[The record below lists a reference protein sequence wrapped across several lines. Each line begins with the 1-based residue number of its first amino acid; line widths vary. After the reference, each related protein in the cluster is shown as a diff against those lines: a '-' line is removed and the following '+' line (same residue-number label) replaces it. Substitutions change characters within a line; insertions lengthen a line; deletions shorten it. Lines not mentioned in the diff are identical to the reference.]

1 MRPCYI
7 FDLDGTLAD
16 LTHRLHHIMTP
27 GKPKDWDS
35 FFDGHTVLK
44 DTPILHMVKLYE
56 LVRYG
61 DGPWTYHKTI
71 IVSGRSDVCRRA
83 TEDWLDLCD
92 IKYDALYM
100 RKAGDRRPDYLVK
113 YDLLQQLKADGWDPI
128 MAFDDRDQV
137 VKMWRENGIPC
148 AQVAPGDF

>member
-1 MRPCYI
+1 MPRCYI

-16 LTHRLHHIMTP
+16 LSHRLHYIMTP
-27 GKPKDWDS
+27 GQPKNWDA
-35 FFDGHTVLK
+35 FFSYEEVIKDGLISHIVE
-44 DTPILHMVKLYE
+44 LYNTI
-56 LVRYG
+56 RFD
-61 DGPWTYHKTI
+61 DGTGHCPTI
-71 IVSGRSDVCRRA
+71 IVSGRSDVCWEA
-83 TEDWLDLCD
+83 TMDWLMQHD
-92 IKYDALYM
+92 IFHDALYM

-137 VKMWRENGIPC
+137 VNMWRLNGIPC